1 MNYVVKYL
9 LKFHNYGNFLNWF
22 PLINT
27 SYLIPHTSYLIPRTL
42 YLIKMTFRKR
52 LKYLLVK
59 RLNISNKS
67 ALTLILEGKIFVN
80 GDKVFENIEINLED
94 SVVFDGQIL
103 KNGKELIYVAFYK
116 PRGIE
121 TTLNQ
126 SIQDNL
132 KDILPF
138 KDDLFPV
145 GRLDKESEGL
155 LILTND
161 GRTFDKT
168 LRSENQ
174 TEKEYL
180 VTVNKEITNDFIQK
194 MVEGIY
200 ILGKIT
206 LPCEVEKMD
215 DFSFKIILIQ
225 GMNRQIRRMCYK
237 LDYEVL
243 RLVRVRIGKITVG
256 DLHPTE
262 FKYFKP

>member
-1 MNYVVKYL
+1 
-9 LKFHNYGNFLNWF
+9 
-22 PLINT
+22 
-27 SYLIPHTSYLIPRTL
+27 
-42 YLIKMTFRKR
+42 MTFRKR
-52 LKYLLVK
+52 LQYLLVK

-80 GDKVFENIEINLED
+80 GLNVLENIEIHLED
-94 SVVFDGQIL
+94 SVVFEEQIL
-103 KNGKELIYVAFYK
+103 QVGKKFIYVAFYK

-121 TTLNQ
+121 TTLN
-126 SIQDNL
+126 SEIQDNL

-138 KDDLFPV
+138 KEELFPV

-174 TEKEYL
+174 IEKEYL
-180 VTVNKEITNDFIQK
+180 VTVNKEITENFIQK
-194 MVEGIY
+194 MSEGVN

-206 LPCEVEKMD
+206 LPCKVEKMD

-243 RLVRVRIGKITVG
+243 RLIRIRIGEVSIEN
-256 DLHPTE
+256 LLPTE

>member
-1 MNYVVKYL
+1 
-9 LKFHNYGNFLNWF
+9 
-22 PLINT
+22 
-27 SYLIPHTSYLIPRTL
+27 
-42 YLIKMTFRKR
+42 MTFRKR
-52 LKYLLVK
+52 LQYLLVK

-67 ALTLILEGKIFVN
+67 ALMLILEGKILVN
-80 GDKVFENIEINLED
+80 GRILFENIEIRLED

-103 KNGKELIYVAFYK
+103 QEGKTFIYVTFYK

-126 SIQDNL
+126 AIQDNL

-138 KDDLFPV
+138 EEDLFPV

-180 VTVNKEITNDFIQK
+180 VMVDKEITEDFIRK
-194 MVEGIY
+194 MSEGVN
-200 ILGKIT
+200 ILGKMT
-206 LPCEVEKMD
+206 LSCQVEKID
-215 DFSFKIILIQ
+215 SFSFKIILIQ

-237 LDYEVL
+237 LNYEVL
-243 RLVRVRIGKITVG
+243 RLIRVRIGKVTLG
-256 DLHPTE
+256 DLQPSE
-262 FKYFKP
+262 FRYFKP

>member
-1 MNYVVKYL
+1 
-9 LKFHNYGNFLNWF
+9 
-22 PLINT
+22 
-27 SYLIPHTSYLIPRTL
+27 
-42 YLIKMTFRKR
+42 MTFRKR
-52 LKYLLVK
+52 LQYFLVK

-67 ALTLILEGKIFVN
+67 ALTLILEGNIKINSQVITGN
-80 GDKVFENIEINLED
+80 AVINPED
-94 SVVFDGQIL
+94 LIVFDEQIL
-103 KNGKELIYVAFYK
+103 QKGKRYIYVAFYK

-126 SIQDNL
+126 DIQDNL

-138 KDDLFPV
+138 KEELFPV

-168 LRSENQ
+168 LRSEHQ

-180 VTVNKEITNDFIQK
+180 VKVDKEINENFIRK
-194 MVEGIY
+194 MSNGIN

-206 LPCEVEKMD
+206 LPCRVEKID
-215 DFSFKIILIQ
+215 DNSFKITLIQ
-225 GMNRQIRRMCYK
+225 GINRQIRRMCYK

-243 RLVRVRIGKITVG
+243 RLIRVRIGEVELG
-256 DLHPTE
+256 NLQPNE
-262 FKYFKP
+262 FRYYK